1 MDFFNNIVSYVS
13 ELSSLE
19 LSYMFV
25 IAFMFVLA
33 IIDLTVGVSN
43 DAVNFLS
50 SAVGSRAAKIKHVLI
65 VAAIGVFVGASFSS
79 GMMDVAR
86 HGIFTPGYFSFEKI
100 MCIYLAVVISD
111 VFLLDLFNSL
121 GLPTSTTVSMVFELL
136 GASFIT
142 ALISSSGAGLGMLN
156 TSKAMTIIISIFL
169 SVAIAFV
176 FGLIVQ
182 WISRVIFTFHYR
194 KSKNLG
200 RKIGLYGGFAS
211 TSIIYFMLVKGLKGS
226 TLKAS
231 LPLAVQNFV
240 FEDTTMFLLYSFIVL
255 TVLMQVLHWCKVNV
269 LKIVVLMGTFSLA
282 MAFAGN
288 DLVNFIGVT
297 LAGLE
302 SFQDFVANG
311 AGNAADFLMT
321 SLNPA
326 KFKGVPG
333 TPTAPGVSNPTNV
346 LFLIGAGAVMVYALF
361 TSKKA
366 RKVLQTSIDLSSQQN
381 EENDMFGTSSVAR
394 NLVRVTT
401 KMIDAVS
408 RNTPDGVKRWIGKR
422 FAPLEEREDV
432 AFDLVRA
439 SVNLV
444 LAGLLIAVGTSF
456 QLPLSTTYVTFM
468 VGMGSSLADRAWS
481 RESAVYRVTGVVS
494 VIGGW
499 FITAGAAFIIAALV
513 ATILNYGGIVAMYIM
528 IAIVIYLLIRS
539 HVNYNKKK
547 SEEKADE
554 KMDVILKS
562 ENQDEVWDNLK
573 AHTAETLAHT
583 LTFSAEAYKK
593 MFDSFSRDAL
603 RPLKSTLIKI
613 VEEKAL
619 MKKQRRA
626 ETRGLQRIDQQMAFE
641 RSTWYHLCTN
651 SCQQMLNT
659 LTRIGEP
666 MREHADN
673 SFNPLSKKYVEEFSP
688 YCNNVY
694 KVLKDINE
702 IIATGDY
709 TNAEEVSTRAK
720 NLKHQLAN
728 LRKEQT
734 MRLHQSNGS
743 LRMDFVY
750 LNLIQ
755 ESHELLSEVRNL
767 LRGGNKF
774 FALQVTPSE
783 EPKL

>member
-1 MDFFNNIVSYVS
+1 MDFINDIVSFIS
-13 ELSSLE
+13 GLSSVE
-19 LSYMFV
+19 LSYLFV
-25 IAFMFVLA
+25 VLFMFTLA

-50 SAVGSRAAKIKHVLI
+50 AAVGSKAAKLKHVLI
-65 VAAIGVFVGASFSS
+65 VAAVGVFVGAACSS

-86 HGIFTPGYFSFEKI
+86 NGIFDPHHFTFANV

-142 ALISSSGAGLGMLN
+142 AILSSDTGLSTLN
-156 TSKAMTIIISIFL
+156 TDRALTIIISIFL
-169 SVAIAFV
+169 SVAVAFV

-182 WISRVIFTFHYR
+182 WISRLIFTFHY
-194 KSKNLG
+194 KKHLG

-211 TSIIYFMLVKGLKGS
+211 TAIIFFMLVKGLKGS
-226 TLKAS
+226 QLLVFFKSVISHLPDSVEGVIRDVYSDTL
-231 LPLAVQNFV
+231 L
-240 FEDTTMFLLYSFIVL
+240 FLLVTFAVC
-255 TVLMQVLHWCKVNV
+255 TVVMQILHLLKVNV

-297 LAGLE
+297 LSGFE
-302 SFQDFVANG
+302 SFLTFEK
-311 AGNAADFLMT
+311 AGGDV
-321 SLNPA
+321 SLHMDSLA
-326 KFKGVPG
+326 ES
-333 TPTAPGVSNPTNV
+333 TPTSVW
-346 LFLIGAGAVMVYALF
+346 FLVAAGAVMVYALF

-381 EENDMFGTSSVAR
+381 EEGEMFGTSSIAR
-394 NLVRVTT
+394 GMVRSVS
-401 KMIDAVS
+401 KMVNAVS
-408 RNTPDGVKRWIGKR
+408 AKTPRGVKNWINKR

-444 LAGLLIAVGTSF
+444 LGGLLIALGTSLK
-456 QLPLSTTYVTFM
+456 LPLSTTYVTFM
-468 VGMGSSLADRAWS
+468 VGMGSSLADRAWG

-494 VIGGW
+494 VVGGW
-499 FITAGAAFIIAALV
+499 FITAGAAFLIAALV
-513 ATILNYGGIVAMYIM
+513 ATVLNFGGVVAMFIM
-528 IAIVIYLLIRS
+528 IALVIFLLIRS
-539 HVNYNKKK
+539 HINYNKKK
-547 SEEKADE
+547 GKEKTDE
-554 KMDVILKS
+554 KMVKILKS
-562 ENQDEVWDNLK
+562 ENKDEVWENLRLH
-573 AHTAETLAHT
+573 AADTLTHT
-583 LTFSAEAYKK
+583 LSFSAETYKT
-593 MFDSFSRDAL
+593 MFESFSKDAL
-603 RPLKSTLIKI
+603 RPLKGSIVKI
-613 VEEKAL
+613 VEEKAM

-626 ETRGLQRIDQQMAFE
+626 ETRGLQRIDQQLAFE

-666 MREHADN
+666 MKEHADN
-673 SFNPLSKKYVEEFSP
+673 SFSPLSKNYVEEFSP
-688 YCNNVY
+688 YCRDVY
-694 KVLKDINE
+694 NVLKDINE
-702 IIATGDY
+702 IIVTGNY
-709 TNAEEVSTRAK
+709 AASEEVSARAK
-720 NLKHQLAN
+720 NLKHALAN

-734 MRLHQSNGS
+734 MRLHQSKGS

-767 LRGGNKF
+767 LRGSNKF
-774 FALQVTPSE
+774 FATTVTVAGPDDESE
-783 EPKL
+783 EQA

>member
-13 ELSSLE
+13 GLGSLE

-25 IAFMFVLA
+25 IAFMFTLA

-65 VAAIGVFVGASFSS
+65 VAAVGVFVGASFSS

-86 HGIFTPGYFSFEKI
+86 HGIFDPSFFTFQNV

-142 ALISSSGAGLGMLN
+142 ALLSSSGQGLGMLN
-156 TSKAMTIIISIFL
+156 TDKAMTIIISIFL
-169 SVAIAFV
+169 SVAIAFI
-176 FGLIVQ
+176 FGLVVQ
-182 WISRVIFTFHYR
+182 WISRVIFTFHY
-194 KSKNLG
+194 KKNLG

-211 TSIIYFMLVKGLKGS
+211 TAILYFMVVKGLKGS
-226 TLKAS
+226 SIKTM
-231 LPLAVQNFV
+231 LPLAVQELV
-240 FEDTTMFLLYSFIVL
+240 FEDTTKFILCAFVVM
-255 TVLMQVLHWCKVNV
+255 TVLMQLLHWCKVNV

-302 SFQDFVANG
+302 SFQTLVANG
-311 AGNAADFLMT
+311 GDINMT
-321 SLNPA
+321 MGSLNLPA
-326 KFKGVPG
+326 
-333 TPTAPGVSNPTNV
+333 TTNI

-394 NLVRVTT
+394 NLVRAVT
-401 KMIDAVS
+401 KLVDAVTK
-408 RNTPDGVKRWIGKR
+408 NTPDSVKRWIAKR

-444 LAGLLIAVGTSF
+444 LAGLLIAVGTSLK
-456 QLPLSTTYVTFM
+456 LPLSTTYVTFM

-494 VIGGW
+494 VVGGW

-513 ATILNYGGIVAMYIM
+513 GTILNYGGIVAMYIM

-539 HVNYNKKK
+539 HIAYNKKK
-547 SEEKADE
+547 ITEKVDE
-554 KMDVILKS
+554 KMNVILKS
-562 ENQDEVWDNLK
+562 EDQSEVWENLK
-573 AHTAETLAHT
+573 AHTAETLTHT

-593 MFDSFSRDAL
+593 MFESFSKDAL

-619 MKKQRRA
+619 MKKQRRS

-666 MREHADN
+666 MREHADH
-673 SFNPLSKKYVEEFSP
+673 SFNPLSKSYVEEFSP
-688 YCNNVY
+688 YCSDVY
-694 KVLKDINE
+694 EVLNDINN

-720 NLKHQLAN
+720 ELKHKLAN

-774 FALQVTPSE
+774 FALQVTTE
-783 EPKL
+783 AEPKL

>member
-1 MDFFNNIVSYVS
+1 MDFFNNIISYVS
-13 ELSSLE
+13 GLSSLE

-25 IAFMFVLA
+25 IAFMFTLA

-65 VAAIGVFVGASFSS
+65 VAAVGVFVGASFSS

-86 HGIFTPGYFSFEKI
+86 HGIFDPSFFTFQNV

-142 ALISSSGAGLGMLN
+142 ALLSSSGQGLGMLN
-156 TSKAMTIIISIFL
+156 TDKAMTIIISIFL
-169 SVAIAFV
+169 SVAIAFI
-176 FGLIVQ
+176 FGLVVQ

-194 KSKNLG
+194 KNLG

-211 TSIIYFMLVKGLKGS
+211 TAILYFMVVKGLKGS
-226 TLKAS
+226 SIKAM
-231 LPLAVQNFV
+231 LPLAVQELV
-240 FEDTTMFLLYSFIVL
+240 FEDTTRFILYAFVIM
-255 TVLMQVLHWCKVNV
+255 TVLMQLLHWCKVNV
-269 LKIVVLMGTFSLA
+269 LKVVVLMGTFSLA

-302 SFQDFVANG
+302 SFQTLVANG
-311 AGNAADFLMT
+311 GDISMT
-321 SLNPA
+321 MGSLSLPA
-326 KFKGVPG
+326 
-333 TPTAPGVSNPTNV
+333 TTNI

-381 EENDMFGTSSVAR
+381 EENEMFGTSSVAR
-394 NLVRVTT
+394 NLVRAVT
-401 KMIDAVS
+401 KLVDAVTK
-408 RNTPDGVKRWIGKR
+408 NTPDSVKQWIGKR

-444 LAGLLIAVGTSF
+444 LAGLLIAVGTSLK
-456 QLPLSTTYVTFM
+456 LPLSTTYVTFM

-494 VIGGW
+494 VVGGW

-539 HVNYNKKK
+539 HIAYNKKK
-547 SEEKADE
+547 TTETVDE

-562 ENQDEVWDNLK
+562 ENQDEVWENLK
-573 AHTAETLAHT
+573 SHTADTLSHT

-593 MFDSFSRDAL
+593 MFDSFSVDAL

-626 ETRGLQRIDQQMAFE
+626 ETRGLQRIDQQVAFE

-666 MREHADN
+666 MKEHADN
-673 SFNPLSKKYVEEFSP
+673 SFNPLSKNYVNEFAP
-688 YCNNVY
+688 YCSDVY
-694 KVLKDINE
+694 KVLMDINE
-702 IIATGDY
+702 IIATGNY
-709 TNAEEVSTRAK
+709 ANAEEVSTRAK
-720 NLKHQLAN
+720 NLKHQLAT
-728 LRKEQT
+728 LRKTQT

-774 FALQVTPSE
+774 FALQVTTE
-783 EPKL
+783 GAEPRL

>member
-1 MDFFNNIVSYVS
+1 MDFFNNIIDYVS
-13 ELSSLE
+13 GLGSVE
-19 LSYMFV
+19 LSYLFV

-50 SAVGSRAAKIKHVLI
+50 SAVGSKAAKIKHVLI
-65 VAAIGVFVGASFSS
+65 VAACGVFIGAAFSS

-86 HGIFTPGYFSFEKI
+86 HGIFDPSFFSFKNV

-142 ALISSSGAGLGMLN
+142 ALLSSSGEGLGMLN
-156 TSKAMTIIISIFL
+156 TDRAMTIIISIFL
-169 SVAIAFV
+169 SVAIAFI
-176 FGLIVQ
+176 FGLVVQ
-182 WISRVIFTFHYR
+182 WISRIIFTFHYR
-194 KSKNLG
+194 KNLG
-200 RKIGLYGGFAS
+200 SKIGLYGGFAS
-211 TSIIYFMLVKGLKGS
+211 TAIIYFMLVKGLKGS
-226 TLKAS
+226 TLKAQ
-231 LPLAVQNFV
+231 LPASVQEFV
-240 FEDTTMFLLYSFIVL
+240 FEDTTMFLLCAFVVL
-255 TVLMQVLHWCKVNV
+255 TLLMQCLHWAKVNV
-269 LKIVVLMGTFSLA
+269 LKVVVLMGTFSLA

-302 SFQDFVANG
+302 SFQTFVEG
-311 AGNAADFLMT
+311 GGDVGMSMG
-321 SLNPA
+321 SLNLPA
-326 KFKGVPG
+326 
-333 TPTAPGVSNPTNV
+333 TTNV
-346 LFLIGAGAVMVYALF
+346 LFLVGAGAVMVYALF

-366 RKVLQTSIDLSSQQN
+366 RKVLQTSIDLSSQQDEGN
-381 EENDMFGTSSVAR
+381 EMFGTSSVAR
-394 NLVRVTT
+394 NIVRSTT
-401 KMIDAVS
+401 KMVDAVS
-408 RNTPDGVKRWIGKR
+408 RNTPQGVKNWINKR
-422 FAPLEEREDV
+422 FTPLEEREDV
-432 AFDLVRA
+432 AFDLIRA

-444 LAGLLIAVGTSF
+444 LAGLLIAFGTSLK
-456 QLPLSTTYVTFM
+456 LPLSTTYVTFM
-468 VGMGSSLADRAWS
+468 VGMGSSLADRAWG

-513 ATILNYGGIVAMYIM
+513 ATILNYGGVVAMYIM
-528 IAIVIYLLIRS
+528 IAVVIYLLIRS
-539 HVNYNKKK
+539 HIKYNKKK
-547 SEEKADE
+547 SAEVVDE
-554 KMDVILKS
+554 QMNVILKS
-562 ENQDEVWDNLK
+562 DNQDEVWESLK
-573 AHTAETLAHT
+573 LHAAETLTHT
-583 LTFSAEAYKK
+583 LTFSAEAYKN
-593 MFDSFSRDAL
+593 MFESFSKDAL
-603 RPLKSTLIKI
+603 RPLKSTMIKI

-641 RSTWYHLCTN
+641 RSTWYHLCSN

-666 MREHADN
+666 MKEHADN
-673 SFNPLSKKYVEEFSP
+673 SFSPLSKVYVEEFSP
-688 YCNNVY
+688 YCRDVY
-694 KVLKDINE
+694 NVLKDINE
-702 IIATGDY
+702 IIATGNYD
-709 TNAEEVSTRAK
+709 NAEEVSARAK
-720 NLKHQLAN
+720 QLKHQLAN

-734 MRLHQSNGS
+734 MRLHKSNGS

-774 FALQVTPSE
+774 FALQVTSAA
-783 EPKL
+783 EPRL

>member
-1 MDFFNNIVSYVS
+1 MDFLNDIVTYVS
-13 ELSSLE
+13 GLSSLE

-25 IAFMFVLA
+25 VLFMFTLA

-50 SAVGSRAAKIKHVLI
+50 AAVGSRAAKIKHVLI
-65 VAAIGVFVGASFSS
+65 VAAVGVFVGASFSS

-86 HGIFTPGYFSFEKI
+86 HGIFDPSFFSFSNV
-100 MCIYLAVVISD
+100 MCVFLAVVISD

-136 GASFIT
+136 GASFVT
-142 ALISSSGAGLGMLN
+142 ALISSSGVGLGMLN
-156 TSKAMTIIISIFL
+156 TDRALTIIISIFL
-169 SVAIAFV
+169 SVAIAFI
-176 FGLIVQ
+176 FGLVVQ

-194 KSKNLG
+194 KNLG
-200 RKIGLYGGFAS
+200 RKIGLYGGFA
-211 TSIIYFMLVKGLKGS
+211 TTAIIYFMLVKGLKGS
-226 TLKAS
+226 AIVGF
-231 LPLAVQNFV
+231 LPESVRYFI
-240 FEDTTMFLLYSFIVL
+240 FEDTVMFLLCAFAFFTL
-255 TVLMQVLHWCKVNV
+255 LMQLLHVMKVNV

-302 SFQDFVANG
+302 SFKDFVANG
-311 AGNAADFLMT
+311 NGAVDSYMMG
-321 SLNPA
+321 SLNLPA
-326 KFKGVPG
+326 
-333 TPTAPGVSNPTNV
+333 TTNV

-381 EENDMFGTSSVAR
+381 EEGEMFGTSSIAR
-394 NLVRVTT
+394 NMVR
-401 KMIDAVS
+401 AVS
-408 RNTPDGVKRWIGKR
+408 KMVDSIARNTPQGIKNWVNRR
-422 FAPLEEREDV
+422 FTPLEEREDV

-444 LAGLLIAVGTSF
+444 LAGLLIAVGTSLK
-456 QLPLSTTYVTFM
+456 LPLSTTYVTFM
-468 VGMGSSLADRAWS
+468 VGMGSSLADRAWG

-494 VIGGW
+494 VVGGW

-513 ATILNYGGIVAMYIM
+513 ATVMNYGGVVAMYVM
-528 IAIVIYLLIRS
+528 IALVIYLLIRS
-539 HVNYNKKK
+539 HINYNKKK
-547 SEEKADE
+547 GAEKVDE
-554 KMDVILKS
+554 KMNVILKS
-562 ENQDEVWDNLK
+562 ENHDEVWTNLRQH
-573 AHTAETLAHT
+573 AAETLTHT
-583 LTFSAEAYKK
+583 LAFSAETYKR
-593 MFDSFSRDAL
+593 MFESFSKDEL
-603 RPLKSTLIKI
+603 RPLKSSLVKI

-619 MKKQRRA
+619 MKKERRA

-666 MREHADN
+666 MKEHADN
-673 SFNPLSKKYVEEFSP
+673 SFSPLSKLYVDEFSP
-688 YCNNVY
+688 YCRDVYNV
-694 KVLKDINE
+694 LRDINE
-702 IIATGDY
+702 IIVSGNYENSD
-709 TNAEEVSTRAK
+709 EVSSRAK
-720 NLKHQLAN
+720 DLKHALAS

-734 MRLHQSNGS
+734 MRLHQSKGS

-774 FALQVTPSE
+774 FAN
-783 EPKL
+783 

>member
-1 MDFFNNIVSYVS
+1 MDFFNNIISYISGLGSV
-13 ELSSLE
+13 E

-65 VAAIGVFVGASFSS
+65 VAAVGVFVGAAFSS

-86 HGIFTPGYFSFEKI
+86 HGIFDPGFFTFKNV

-142 ALISSSGAGLGMLN
+142 ALLSSSGEGLGMLN
-156 TSKAMTIIISIFL
+156 TDRAMTIIISIFL

-194 KSKNLG
+194 KNLSA
-200 RKIGLYGGFAS
+200 KIGLFGGFAS
-211 TSIIYFMLVKGLKGS
+211 TAIIYFMIVKGLKGS
-226 TLKAS
+226 SLKAM
-231 LPLAVQNFV
+231 LPANVQEFV
-240 FEDTTMFLLYSFIVL
+240 FEETGMFILCAFVVL
-255 TVLMQVLHWCKVNV
+255 TCLMQLLHFCKVNV
-269 LKIVVLMGTFSLA
+269 LKVVVLMGTFSLA

-302 SFQDFVANG
+302 SFLTFVDNG
-311 AGNAADFLMT
+311 GDVSMSMG
-321 SLNPA
+321 SLNLPA
-326 KFKGVPG
+326 K
-333 TPTAPGVSNPTNV
+333 TNI

-381 EENDMFGTSSVAR
+381 EEGELFGTSSVAR
-394 NLVRVTT
+394 NLVRAVT
-401 KMIDAVS
+401 KMVDAVL
-408 RNTPDGVKRWIGKR
+408 RNTPESVKKWVGKR

-456 QLPLSTTYVTFM
+456 KLPLSTTYVTFM
-468 VGMGSSLADRAWS
+468 VGMGSSLADRAWG
-481 RESAVYRVTGVVS
+481 RESAVYRVTGGVS

-513 ATILNYGGIVAMYIM
+513 ATVMNYGGIYAMYVM
-528 IAIVIYLLIRS
+528 IAVVIYLLIRS
-539 HVNYNKKK
+539 HINYNKKK
-547 SEEKADE
+547 SAEKVDE
-554 KMDVILKS
+554 KMNIILKS
-562 ENQDEVWDNLK
+562 DNQDEVWHNLK
-573 AHTAETLAHT
+573 GHAAETLTHT
-583 LTFSAEAYKK
+583 LEFSAEAYKK
-593 MFDSFSRDAL
+593 MFDSFSKDAL

-619 MKKQRRA
+619 MKKQRRS
-626 ETRGLQRIDQQMAFE
+626 ETRGLQRIDQQVAFE

-666 MREHADN
+666 MREHADH
-673 SFNPLSKKYVEEFSP
+673 SFNPLSQSYVDEFSP
-688 YCNNVY
+688 YCRDVY
-694 KVLKDINE
+694 YVLKDINE

-709 TNAEEVSTRAK
+709 STAEEVSTRAK
-720 NLKHQLAN
+720 NLKHKLAN

-734 MRLHQSNGS
+734 LRLHQSGGS

-767 LRGGNKF
+767 LRGSNKF
-774 FALQVTPSE
+774 FALQVTSTE
-783 EPKL
+783 EPRL

>member
-25 IAFMFVLA
+25 IAFMFALA

-65 VAAIGVFVGASFSS
+65 VAAVGVFVGASFSS

-86 HGIFTPGYFSFEKI
+86 HGIFDPSFFTFQNV

-142 ALISSSGAGLGMLN
+142 ALLSASGRGLSMLN
-156 TSKAMTIIISIFL
+156 TDKAMTIIISIFL
-169 SVAIAFV
+169 SVAIAFI
-176 FGLIVQ
+176 FGLVVQ
-182 WISRVIFTFHYR
+182 WISRVIFTFHY
-194 KSKNLG
+194 KKNLG

-211 TSIIYFMLVKGLKGS
+211 TAIIYFMIVKGLKGS
-226 TLKAS
+226 SLKAM
-231 LPLAVQNFV
+231 LPVAVQDFV
-240 FEDTTMFLLYSFIVL
+240 FEDTTKFILCAFVVL
-255 TVLMQVLHWCKVNV
+255 TLLMQLLHWCKVNV
-269 LKIVVLMGTFSLA
+269 LKVVVLMGTFSLA

-302 SFQDFVANG
+302 SFQAFVGQGGDLN
-311 AGNAADFLMT
+311 MT
-321 SLNPA
+321 MGSLNLPA
-326 KFKGVPG
+326 
-333 TPTAPGVSNPTNV
+333 TTNV
-346 LFLIGAGAVMVYALF
+346 LFLVGAGAIMVYALF

-381 EENDMFGTSSVAR
+381 EESDMFGTSSVAR
-394 NLVRVTT
+394 NLVRAST

-408 RNTPDGVKRWIGKR
+408 RNTPEGVKKWIGKR

-444 LAGLLIAVGTSF
+444 LAGLLIAVGTSLK
-456 QLPLSTTYVTFM
+456 LPLSTTYVTFM

-494 VIGGW
+494 VVGGW

-513 ATILNYGGIVAMYIM
+513 ATILNYGGIIAMYIM

-539 HVNYNKKK
+539 HINYNKKK
-547 SEEKADE
+547 SEEKVDE
-554 KMDVILKS
+554 KMNVILKS

-573 AHTAETLAHT
+573 AHAAETLTHT
-583 LTFSAEAYKK
+583 LEFSAEAYKK
-593 MFDSFSRDAL
+593 MFESFSRDAL

-619 MKKQRRA
+619 MKKQRRS

-673 SFNPLSKKYVEEFSP
+673 SFNPLSKVYVEEFSP

-694 KVLKDINE
+694 NVLKDINT
-702 IIATGDY
+702 IIASGDY
-709 TNAEEVSTRAK
+709 TNAEEVSSRAK
-720 NLKHQLAN
+720 ELKHQLAN

-734 MRLHQSNGS
+734 MRLHQSGGS

-774 FALQVTPSE
+774 FALQVTTSE

>member
-1 MDFFNNIVSYVS
+1 MDFFNNIISYVS
-13 ELSSLE
+13 GLSSLE

-25 IAFMFVLA
+25 IAFMFTLA

-65 VAAIGVFVGASFSS
+65 VAALGVFVGASFSS

-86 HGIFTPGYFSFEKI
+86 HGIFDPSFFTFQNV

-142 ALISSSGAGLGMLN
+142 ALLSSSGQGLGMLN
-156 TSKAMTIIISIFL
+156 TDKAMTIIISIFL
-169 SVAIAFV
+169 SVAIAFI
-176 FGLIVQ
+176 FGLVVQ
-182 WISRVIFTFHYR
+182 WISRVVFTFHYR
-194 KSKNLG
+194 KNLG

-211 TSIIYFMLVKGLKGS
+211 TAILYFMVVKGLKGS
-226 TLKAS
+226 SIKTM
-231 LPLAVQNFV
+231 LPLAVQELV
-240 FEDTTMFLLYSFIVL
+240 FEDTTKFILYAFVIM
-255 TVLMQVLHWCKVNV
+255 TVLMQLLHWCKVNV
-269 LKIVVLMGTFSLA
+269 LKVVVLMGTFSLA

-302 SFQDFVANG
+302 SFQTLVANG
-311 AGNAADFLMT
+311 GDINMT
-321 SLNPA
+321 MGTLSLPA
-326 KFKGVPG
+326 
-333 TPTAPGVSNPTNV
+333 TTNI

-381 EENDMFGTSSVAR
+381 EENEMFGTSSVAR
-394 NLVRVTT
+394 NLVRAVT
-401 KMIDAVS
+401 KLVDAVT
-408 RNTPDGVKRWIGKR
+408 RNTPDSVKKWIGKR
-422 FAPLEEREDV
+422 FTPLEEREDV

-444 LAGLLIAVGTSF
+444 LAGLLIAVGTSLK
-456 QLPLSTTYVTFM
+456 LPLSTTYVTFM

-494 VIGGW
+494 VVGGW
-499 FITAGAAFIIAALV
+499 FITAGAAFMIAALV
-513 ATILNYGGIVAMYIM
+513 GTILNYGGIVAMYIM

-539 HVNYNKKK
+539 HIAYNKKK
-547 SEEKADE
+547 TTEKVDE

-562 ENQDEVWDNLK
+562 ENQDEVWENLK
-573 AHTAETLAHT
+573 AHTAETLTHT
-583 LTFSAEAYKK
+583 LEFSAEAYKK
-593 MFDSFSRDAL
+593 MFEAFSVDAL

-619 MKKQRRA
+619 MKKQRRS

-666 MREHADN
+666 MREHADH
-673 SFNPLSKKYVEEFSP
+673 SFNPLSKSYVQEFSP
-688 YCNNVY
+688 YCKSVY
-694 KVLKDINE
+694 DVLKDINA

-709 TNAEEVSTRAK
+709 SNAEEVSTRAK

-728 LRKEQT
+728 LRKTQT
-734 MRLHQSNGS
+734 MRLHQSGGS

-774 FALQVTPSE
+774 FALQVTVE
-783 EPKL
+783 EAEPKL

>member
-1 MDFFNNIVSYVS
+1 MDFFNDIISFVSG
-13 ELSSLE
+13 LSSVE
-19 LSYMFV
+19 LSYLFV
-25 IAFMFVLA
+25 VLFMFTLA

-50 SAVGSRAAKIKHVLI
+50 AAVGSKAAKIKHVLI
-65 VAAIGVFVGASFSS
+65 VAAFGIFIGASFSS

-86 HGIFTPGYFSFEKI
+86 HGIFNPQFFTFANV
-100 MCIYLAVVISD
+100 MCVFLAVVISD

-121 GLPTSTTVSMVFELL
+121 GMPTSTTVSMVFELL
-136 GASFIT
+136 GASFVT
-142 ALISSSGAGLGMLN
+142 ALLTSGGVGMLN
-156 TSKAMTIIISIFL
+156 TDRALTIIISIFL
-169 SVAIAFV
+169 SVAIAFL
-176 FGLIVQ
+176 FGMLVQ
-182 WISRVIFTFHYR
+182 WISRLIFTFHYR
-194 KSKNLG
+194 KNLA

-211 TSIIYFMLVKGLKGS
+211 TAIIYFMLVKGLKGS
-226 TLKAS
+226 ALVKA
-231 LPLAVQNFV
+231 LPDAVQDFV
-240 FEDTTMFLLYSFIVL
+240 YGDTALFLLCAFVVL
-255 TVLMQVLHWCKVNV
+255 SLLMQLLHLLKVNV

-302 SFQDFVANG
+302 SFLAFVAG
-311 AGNAADFLMT
+311 GGNVDMSMGLLNDPTTTPVYFL
-321 SLNPA
+321 
-326 KFKGVPG
+326 V
-333 TPTAPGVSNPTNV
+333 
-346 LFLIGAGAVMVYALF
+346 GAGAIMVYALF

-381 EENDMFGTSSVAR
+381 EENEMFGTSSIAR
-394 NLVRVTT
+394 NMVRASA
-401 KMIDAVS
+401 KLADAVT
-408 RNTPDGVKRWIGKR
+408 RNTPQSVKTWIDKR
-422 FAPLEEREDV
+422 FTPLEEREDV

-444 LAGLLIAVGTSF
+444 LAGLLIALGTSLK
-456 QLPLSTTYVTFM
+456 LPLSTTYVTFM
-468 VGMGSSLADRAWS
+468 VGMGSSLADRAWG

-494 VIGGW
+494 VVGGW

-513 ATILNYGGIVAMYIM
+513 ATVMNFGGVVAMYIM
-528 IAIVIYLLIRS
+528 IALVIYLLIHS
-539 HVNYNKKK
+539 HIKYNKKK
-547 SEEKADE
+547 ESEKVDE
-554 KMDVILKS
+554 RMSIILKS

-573 AHTAETLAHT
+573 QHTAETLTHT
-583 LTFSAEAYKK
+583 LAFSAEAYKK
-593 MFDSFSRDAL
+593 MFESFSKDAL

-666 MREHADN
+666 MKEHADN
-673 SFNPLSKKYVEEFSP
+673 SFSPLSKVYVEEFSP
-688 YCNNVY
+688 YCQGVY
-694 KVLKDINE
+694 NVLKDINE
-702 IIATGDY
+702 IIESGDF
-709 TNAEEVSTRAK
+709 TAAEVVSTRAK

-774 FALQVTPSE
+774 FALQVDQSAE
-783 EPKL
+783 KAL

>member
-1 MDFFNNIVSYVS
+1 MDFINDIVSFVS
-13 ELSSLE
+13 GLSSVE
-19 LSYMFV
+19 LSYLFV
-25 IAFMFVLA
+25 VLFMFTLA

-50 SAVGSRAAKIKHVLI
+50 AAVGSKAAKLKHVLI
-65 VAAIGVFVGASFSS
+65 VAAVGVFVGAACSS

-86 HGIFTPGYFSFEKI
+86 NGIFDPHHFTFANV

-142 ALISSSGAGLGMLN
+142 AILSTDTGLSTLN
-156 TSKAMTIIISIFL
+156 TDRALTIIISIFL
-169 SVAIAFV
+169 SVAVAFV

-182 WISRVIFTFHYR
+182 WISRLIFTFHY
-194 KSKNLG
+194 KKHLG

-211 TSIIYFMLVKGLKGS
+211 TAIIFFMLVKGLKGS
-226 TLKAS
+226 QLLVFFKSVISHLPDSVEGVIRYIYSDTL
-231 LPLAVQNFV
+231 L
-240 FEDTTMFLLYSFIVL
+240 FLLVTFAVC
-255 TVLMQVLHWCKVNV
+255 TVVMQILHLLKVNV

-297 LAGLE
+297 LSGFE
-302 SFQDFVANG
+302 SFQTFEKAGGDVSLHMDSLAKSTQTSVWFLVA
-311 AGNAADFLMT
+311 
-321 SLNPA
+321 
-326 KFKGVPG
+326 
-333 TPTAPGVSNPTNV
+333 
-346 LFLIGAGAVMVYALF
+346 AGAVMVYALF

-381 EENDMFGTSSVAR
+381 EEGEMFGTSSIAR
-394 NLVRVTT
+394 GMVRSVS
-401 KMIDAVS
+401 KMVNAVS
-408 RNTPDGVKRWIGKR
+408 AKTPRGVKNWINKR

-444 LAGLLIAVGTSF
+444 LGGLLIALGTSLK
-456 QLPLSTTYVTFM
+456 LPLSTTYVTFM
-468 VGMGSSLADRAWS
+468 VGMGSSLADRAWG

-494 VIGGW
+494 VVGGW
-499 FITAGAAFIIAALV
+499 FITAGAAFLIAALV
-513 ATILNYGGIVAMYIM
+513 ATVLNFGGVVAMFIM
-528 IAIVIYLLIRS
+528 IALVIFLLIRS
-539 HVNYNKKK
+539 HINYNKKK
-547 SEEKADE
+547 GKEKTDE
-554 KMDVILKS
+554 KMVKILKS
-562 ENQDEVWDNLK
+562 ENKDEVWENLRLH
-573 AHTAETLAHT
+573 AADTLTHT
-583 LTFSAEAYKK
+583 LSFSAETYKT
-593 MFDSFSRDAL
+593 MFESFSKDAL
-603 RPLKSTLIKI
+603 RPLKGSIVKI
-613 VEEKAL
+613 VEEKAM

-626 ETRGLQRIDQQMAFE
+626 ETRGLQRIDQQLAFE

-666 MREHADN
+666 MKEHADN
-673 SFNPLSKKYVEEFSP
+673 SFSPLSKNYVEEFSP
-688 YCNNVY
+688 YCRDVY
-694 KVLKDINE
+694 NVLKDINE
-702 IIATGDY
+702 IIVTGNY
-709 TNAEEVSTRAK
+709 AASEEVSARAK
-720 NLKHQLAN
+720 NLKHALAN

-734 MRLHQSNGS
+734 MRLHQSKGS

-767 LRGGNKF
+767 LRGSNKF
-774 FALQVTPSE
+774 FATTVTVAGPDESE
-783 EPKL
+783 EQA

>member
-1 MDFFNNIVSYVS
+1 MDFFNNIISYVS
-13 ELSSLE
+13 GLGSLE

-25 IAFMFVLA
+25 IAFMFTLA

-50 SAVGSRAAKIKHVLI
+50 SAVGSRAAKIKHVLL
-65 VAAIGVFVGASFSS
+65 VAAVGVFVGASFSS

-86 HGIFTPGYFSFEKI
+86 HGIFDPSFFTFQNV

-142 ALISSSGAGLGMLN
+142 ALLSSSGQGLGMLN
-156 TSKAMTIIISIFL
+156 TDKAMTIIISIFL
-169 SVAIAFV
+169 SVAIAFI
-176 FGLIVQ
+176 FGLVVQ

-194 KSKNLG
+194 KNLG

-211 TSIIYFMLVKGLKGS
+211 TAILYFMVVKGLKGS
-226 TLKAS
+226 SIKTM
-231 LPLAVQNFV
+231 LPLAVQEFV
-240 FEDTTMFLLYSFIVL
+240 FEDTTKFILCAFIVM
-255 TVLMQVLHWCKVNV
+255 TVLMQLLHWCKVNV

-302 SFQDFVANG
+302 SFQTLVANG
-311 AGNAADFLMT
+311 GDINMT
-321 SLNPA
+321 MGSLNLPA
-326 KFKGVPG
+326 
-333 TPTAPGVSNPTNV
+333 TTNI

-394 NLVRVTT
+394 NLVRAVTKLVDVVT
-401 KMIDAVS
+401 K
-408 RNTPDGVKRWIGKR
+408 NTPDSVKKWIGKR
-422 FAPLEEREDV
+422 FIPLEEREDV

-444 LAGLLIAVGTSF
+444 LAGLLIAVGTSLK
-456 QLPLSTTYVTFM
+456 LPLSTTYVTFM

-494 VIGGW
+494 VVGGW

-513 ATILNYGGIVAMYIM
+513 GTILNYGGIVAMYIM

-539 HVNYNKKK
+539 HIAYNKKK
-547 SEEKADE
+547 TTEKVDE
-554 KMDVILKS
+554 KMNVILKS
-562 ENQDEVWDNLK
+562 EDQNEVWENLK
-573 AHTAETLAHT
+573 AHTAETLTHT
-583 LTFSAEAYKK
+583 LAFSAEAYRK
-593 MFDSFSRDAL
+593 MFESFSKDAL
-603 RPLKSTLIKI
+603 RPLKSTLIRI

-619 MKKQRRA
+619 MKKQRRS

-666 MREHADN
+666 MREHADH
-673 SFNPLSKKYVEEFSP
+673 SFNPLSKSYVEEFSP
-688 YCNNVY
+688 YCCDVY
-694 KVLKDINE
+694 DVLNDINN

-720 NLKHQLAN
+720 ELKHKLAN

-774 FALQVTPSE
+774 FALQVTSPE

>member
-25 IAFMFVLA
+25 IAFMFALA

-65 VAAIGVFVGASFSS
+65 VAAVGVFVGASFSS

-86 HGIFTPGYFSFEKI
+86 HGIFDPSFFTFQNV

-142 ALISSSGAGLGMLN
+142 ALLSASGRGLSMLN
-156 TSKAMTIIISIFL
+156 TDKAMTIIISIFL
-169 SVAIAFV
+169 SVAIAFI
-176 FGLIVQ
+176 FGLVVQ
-182 WISRVIFTFHYR
+182 WISRVIFTFNYR
-194 KSKNLG
+194 KKLSY
-200 RKIGLYGGFAS
+200 KIGLYGGFAS
-211 TSIIYFMLVKGLKGS
+211 TAIIYFMIVKGLKGS
-226 TLKAS
+226 SLKAM
-231 LPLAVQNFV
+231 LPVAVQDFV
-240 FEDTTMFLLYSFIVL
+240 FEDTTKFILCAFVVL
-255 TVLMQVLHWCKVNV
+255 TLLMQLLHWCKVNV
-269 LKIVVLMGTFSLA
+269 LKVVVLMGTFSLA

-302 SFQDFVANG
+302 SFQAFVSNG
-311 AGNAADFLMT
+311 GDMGMT
-321 SLNPA
+321 MGSLNLPA
-326 KFKGVPG
+326 
-333 TPTAPGVSNPTNV
+333 TTNI
-346 LFLIGAGAVMVYALF
+346 LFLVGAGAVMVYALF

-381 EENDMFGTSSVAR
+381 EEGDMFGTSSVAR
-394 NLVRVTT
+394 NLVRAST

-408 RNTPDGVKRWIGKR
+408 RNTPEGVKKWIGKR

-444 LAGLLIAVGTSF
+444 LAGLLIAVGTSLK
-456 QLPLSTTYVTFM
+456 LPLSTTYVTFM

-494 VIGGW
+494 VVGGW

-513 ATILNYGGIVAMYIM
+513 ATIMNFGGIVAMYIM

-539 HVNYNKKK
+539 HINYNKKK
-547 SEEKADE
+547 SAEKVDE
-554 KMDVILKS
+554 KMNVILKS

-583 LTFSAEAYKK
+583 LEFSAEAYKK
-593 MFDSFSRDAL
+593 MFESFSRDAL

-619 MKKQRRA
+619 MKKQRRS

-641 RSTWYHLCTN
+641 RSTWYHLCTK

-673 SFNPLSKKYVEEFSP
+673 SFNPLSKVYVEEFSP

-694 KVLKDINE
+694 KVLKDINA
-702 IIATGDY
+702 IIASGDY
-709 TNAEEVSTRAK
+709 TNAEEVSSRAK
-720 NLKHQLAN
+720 ELKHQLAN

-734 MRLHQSNGS
+734 MRLHQSGGS

-774 FALQVTPSE
+774 FALQVTTSE

>member
-1 MDFFNNIVSYVS
+1 MDFFNNIISYVS
-13 ELSSLE
+13 GLGSLE

-25 IAFMFVLA
+25 IAFMFTLA

-65 VAAIGVFVGASFSS
+65 VAAVGVFVGASFSS

-86 HGIFTPGYFSFEKI
+86 HGIFDPSFFTFQNV

-142 ALISSSGAGLGMLN
+142 ALLSSSGQGLGMLN
-156 TSKAMTIIISIFL
+156 TDKAMTIIISIFL
-169 SVAIAFV
+169 SVAIAFI
-176 FGLIVQ
+176 FGLVVQ
-182 WISRVIFTFHYR
+182 WISRVIFTFHY
-194 KSKNLG
+194 KKNLG

-211 TSIIYFMLVKGLKGS
+211 TAILYFMVVKGLKGS
-226 TLKAS
+226 SIKTM
-231 LPLAVQNFV
+231 LPLAVQELV
-240 FEDTTMFLLYSFIVL
+240 FEDTTKFILCAFVVM
-255 TVLMQVLHWCKVNV
+255 TVLMQLLHWCKVNV

-302 SFQDFVANG
+302 SFQTLVANG
-311 AGNAADFLMT
+311 GDINMT
-321 SLNPA
+321 MGSLNLPA
-326 KFKGVPG
+326 
-333 TPTAPGVSNPTNV
+333 TTNI

-394 NLVRVTT
+394 NLVRAVT
-401 KMIDAVS
+401 KLVDAVTK
-408 RNTPDGVKRWIGKR
+408 NTPDSVKRWIAKR

-444 LAGLLIAVGTSF
+444 LAGLLIALGTSLK
-456 QLPLSTTYVTFM
+456 LPLSTTYVTFM

-494 VIGGW
+494 VVGGW

-539 HVNYNKKK
+539 HIAYNKKK
-547 SEEKADE
+547 TTEKVDE
-554 KMDVILKS
+554 KMNVILKS
-562 ENQDEVWDNLK
+562 EDQSEVWENLK
-573 AHTAETLAHT
+573 AHTAETLTHT

-593 MFDSFSRDAL
+593 MFESFSKDAL

-619 MKKQRRA
+619 MKKQRRS

-666 MREHADN
+666 MREHADH
-673 SFNPLSKKYVEEFSP
+673 SFNPLSKSYVEEFSP
-688 YCNNVY
+688 YCSDVY
-694 KVLKDINE
+694 EVLNDINN

-720 NLKHQLAN
+720 ELKHKLAN

-774 FALQVTPSE
+774 FALQVTTE
-783 EPKL
+783 AEPKL